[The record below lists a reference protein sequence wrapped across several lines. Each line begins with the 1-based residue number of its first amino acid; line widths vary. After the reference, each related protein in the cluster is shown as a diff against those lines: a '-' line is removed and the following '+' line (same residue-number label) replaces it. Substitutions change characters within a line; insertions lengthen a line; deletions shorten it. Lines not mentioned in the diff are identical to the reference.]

1 MCVGFKLKFDNCK
14 HISSNSEKMS
24 IALDCN
30 VAWIINLPSR
40 FVLHSSKI
48 LIFLTI
54 EQDVNLSIYIPNV
67 EVCFDK
73 YKTVTTSAM
82 VVLI

>member
-1 MCVGFKLKFDNCK
+1 
-14 HISSNSEKMS
+14 MS
-24 IALDCN
+24 
-30 VAWIINLPSR
+30 
-40 FVLHSSKI
+40 I

-67 EVCFDK
+67 EVYFDK

-82 VVLI
+82 VVLVSNWGGN